1 MHSGFRINHRTS
13 DNHTR
18 DDVRMDA
25 WIYGERWDVAVVRQ
39 EVIPTQVDA
48 VLDVQLPM
56 QARDDIF

>member
-1 MHSGFRINHRTS
+1 
-13 DNHTR
+13 
-18 DDVRMDA
+18 MDA
-25 WIYGERWDVAVVRQ
+25 WIDGERWDVAAVRQ